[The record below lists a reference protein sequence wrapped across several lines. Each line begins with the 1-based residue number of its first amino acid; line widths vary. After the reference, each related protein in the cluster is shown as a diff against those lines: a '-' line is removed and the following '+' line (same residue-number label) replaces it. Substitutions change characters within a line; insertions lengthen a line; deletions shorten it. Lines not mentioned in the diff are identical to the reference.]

1 MTLQQCVKAYVAL
14 NTLMD
19 KECDFKTA
27 YAFSKLHAKLKP
39 SVEFFMEKE
48 QELVNEFSA
57 KDSNGNAV
65 MTGNGQFALAPDKN
79 PAEFAKRHAELENVE
94 VGEDTVKLKVSPPE
108 SISAA
113 NILAL
118 EDFLDFVID

>member
-39 SVEFFMEKE
+39 SVEFFIEKE
-48 QELVNEFSA
+48 QELINEFSA
-57 KDSNGNAV
+57 KDADGNAIV
-65 MTGNGQFALAPDKN
+65 AGSGQFALASGKD
-79 PAEFAKRHAELENVE
+79 PAEFTRRHTELENVE
-94 VGEDTVKLKVSPPE
+94 IDEDVVKLKVSPPE
-108 SISAA
+108 SMSAA